1 MKTLIILLALIL
13 PATAQGYM
21 LPTTLPLVN
30 NTTKEVIGTATLW
43 GGKMVLRKQNGEF
56 IATVTIN
63 KDGTR
68 TLYDESGKVLDQLPG
83 NVTVPEVK

>member
-21 LPTTLPLVN
+21 LPTVLPLVN

-43 GGKMVLRKQNGEF
+43 GGKMVLRKSDGTF
-56 IATVTIN
+56 IATVIVD

-68 TLYDESGKVLDQLPG
+68 TLYDENGKVLDQLPG
-83 NVTVPEVK
+83 NVVVPEVK